1 MRTHLPLRPVGLGLR
16 PVGLGLRPVGLGL
29 CLVGLA
35 FAACKRPADIFEL
48 DPLDSAPMASCWSH
62 GPLQLPCDA
71 CNGGDTAACLTV
83 ARNYEQRFDLTR
95 RDRDARTAALFYGR
109 ACVQGYAPGC
119 VVINDHYAS
128 IRGLDVPT
136 RQVAAERRD
145 NACTFVAAACDS
157 GKDPFA
163 CRVQGLCL
171 AEDWPQR
178 KAPRDVNAAATAFS
192 KACEQGDAQGCAELG
207 FLRLRE
213 DGEGAL
219 SQAYAAHERGCKLES
234 ATSCVAAATQ
244 SQFGLGTSAAPGAA
258 QSQLA
263 EWCERGNPDACN
275 AGRGYF
281 ASLRPLL
288 APNAAGQTLA
298 PMPAAPINALELRP
312 ANVAGIARVGYCIGT
327 DGRVERTELLDSTGA
342 PALDEQILAHVK
354 TWQLSRHPSVPVC
367 AVHEQRVVFTFRSTG
382 SRPFFT
388 VWESWQTARG
398 GTLLLDLDPLR

>member
-1 MRTHLPLRPVGLGLR
+1 MRMHTQICLALFGFGFGLMGLTFT
-16 PVGLGLRPVGLGL
+16 G
-29 CLVGLA
+29 
-35 FAACKRPADIFEL
+35 CKRPADIFEL

-71 CNGGDTAACLTV
+71 CNGGDTDACLTV
-83 ARNYEQRFDLTR
+83 ARAYEERFDLGR

-109 ACVQGYAPGC
+109 ACVRGYAPGC

-128 IRGLDVPT
+128 VRGLDVPS

-145 NACTFVAAACDS
+145 HACTFTAAACDS

-163 CRVQGLCL
+163 CRIHGLCL

-178 KAPRDVNAAATAFS
+178 KLPRDVNAAAIALG
-192 KACEQGDAQGCAELG
+192 KACDQGDAQGCLELG
-207 FLRLRE
+207 SLRLRE
-213 DGEGAL
+213 DGDSAL
-219 SQAYAAHERGCKLES
+219 TQAYAAHERGCKLES

-244 SQFGLGTSAAPGAA
+244 AQFGLGTPAAPDAA
-258 QSQLA
+258 QQQLNT
-263 EWCERGNPDACN
+263 WCERGNPDACN

-281 ASLRPLL
+281 SSLRPLL
-288 APNAAGQTLA
+288 TPAAAGQAPT
-298 PMPAAPINALELRP
+298 PMPADPINALELRP
-312 ANVAGIARVGYCIGT
+312 ANVGGLGRVGYCIDT
-327 DGRVERTELLDSTGA
+327 TGRVERAEVLDSTGA

-354 TWQLSRHPSVPVC
+354 SWQLTRHPKVPVC

-398 GTLLLDLDPLR
+398 GTLLLDLDPRR

>member
-1 MRTHLPLRPVGLGLR
+1 MRNNTHVCLLGLFGLGLASSAA
-16 PVGLGLRPVGLGL
+16 VG
-29 CLVGLA
+29 
-35 FAACKRPADIFEL
+35 CKRPADIFEL
-48 DPLDSAPMASCWSH
+48 DPQDSAPMASCWSH

-71 CNGGDTAACLTV
+71 CNGGDTNACLTV

-119 VVINDHYAS
+119 VVINDLYAS

-136 RQVAAERRD
+136 RQIAAERRD
-145 NACTFVAAACDS
+145 HACTFVDEVCAT

-163 CRVQGLCL
+163 CRIEGLCL
-171 AEDWPQR
+171 AEEWPQR
-178 KAPRDVNAAATAFS
+178 STPRDVNGALTALG
-192 KACEQGDAQGCAELG
+192 KACDQGDALGCAELG

-213 DGEGAL
+213 DSSDTAL
-219 SQAYAAHERGCKLES
+219 SQAYAAHERGCKQDS

-244 SQFGLGTSAAPGAA
+244 AQLGLGTPAAPAAA
-258 QSQLA
+258 QAALT

-275 AGRGYF
+275 AIRGYF

-288 APNAAGQTLA
+288 TPTGTAPPTAA
-298 PMPAAPINALELRP
+298 MPAAPINKLELRP
-312 ANVAGIARVGYCIGT
+312 ANVAGLARVGYCVDGQ
-327 DGRVERTELLDSTGA
+327 GRVERAELLDSTGA

-354 TWQLSRHPSVPVC
+354 TWQLSRRPSVPVC